1 VTFKSSGGAAFF
13 PGLAKPATIESEGLE
28 ESDRLELEA
37 LVREARFF
45 ELPDRIPPSAGAA
58 DYQTYSISIEQDG
71 RVHAVTVS
79 DAGITP
85 ELQALVQKLRVLVRK
100 SRPSK

>member
-1 VTFKSSGGAAFF
+1 VTFKTSGGAAFF
-13 PGLAKPATIESEGLE
+13 PGLGRPTTIDSDGLA
-28 ESDRLELEA
+28 ESDRLELEG

-85 ELQALVQKLRVLVRK
+85 ALQALVQKLQLLVRK
-100 SRPSK
+100 SRPTK